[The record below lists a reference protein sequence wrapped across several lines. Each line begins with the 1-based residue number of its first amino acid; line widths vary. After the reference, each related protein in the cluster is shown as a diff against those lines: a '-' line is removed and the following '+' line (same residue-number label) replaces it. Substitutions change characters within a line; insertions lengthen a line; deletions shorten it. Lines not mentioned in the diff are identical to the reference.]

1 MPTADLLQHTHL
13 AADLAALLARYL
25 RGDATVDD
33 ILAFEG
39 PYSLDSSLPPE
50 LRRQLSLLALIAEEV
65 EFLDRPKA
73 DFDAL
78 AREVAEQL
86 GPAAQPSI
94 AAATEA
100 AAD

>member
-1 MPTADLLQHTHL
+1 MSVNDQIRADLV
-13 AADLAALLARYL
+13 ALLARYL
-25 RGDATVDD
+25 SGDATVDD

-73 DFDAL
+73 DLDAL

-86 GPAAQPSI
+86 RSVAQPST

>member
-1 MPTADLLQHTHL
+1 MSVNDQIR
-13 AADLAALLARYL
+13 ADLAALLTRYL

-39 PYSLDSSLPPE
+39 PYSLDPSLPPE
-50 LRRQLSLLALIAEEV
+50 LRRQLSLLALIAEEI
-65 EFLDRPKA
+65 EFLDRPKV
-73 DFDAL
+73 DLDAL

-86 GPAAQPSI
+86 EPTAQPSI